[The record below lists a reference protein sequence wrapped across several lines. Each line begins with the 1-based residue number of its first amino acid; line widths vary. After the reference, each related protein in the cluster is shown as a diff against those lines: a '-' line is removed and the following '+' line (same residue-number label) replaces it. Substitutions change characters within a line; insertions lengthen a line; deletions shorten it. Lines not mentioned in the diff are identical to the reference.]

1 MAATSQ
7 TFDVPYPELQR
18 VSFEEAWEAHR
29 ARVFHWAL
37 RYGAGDRAWAEDVTH
52 DVFLKLWAHLPRLQ
66 ATEDVGGWLYTVTAR
81 LAVSRLRAHKGL
93 LSVVR
98 KWLQPQAG
106 VAPDES
112 LHAHRSSAAA
122 LKALDAL
129 PDRERVVLCMVALD
143 GLSQREVSMQLKLS
157 EGYVSK
163 LLQRGRDHLRAMGC
177 EVES

>member
-18 VSFEEAWEAHR
+18 VSFEQAWEAHR
-29 ARVFHWAL
+29 GRVFHWAL

-52 DVFLKLWAHLPRLQ
+52 DVFLKLWSHLPQLS
-66 ATEDVGGWLYTVTAR
+66 EHDDVGGWLYSVTAR
-81 LAVSRLRAHKGL
+81 VAVSRLRAHKGL
-93 LSVVR
+93 LSVLR
-98 KWLQPQAG
+98 KWLQPQSGAE
-106 VAPDES
+106 PDAS
-112 LHAHRSSAAA
+112 LHARRSSAAA

-143 GLSQREVSMQLKLS
+143 GLSQREVSVQLRLS

-163 LLQRGRDHLRAMGC
+163 LLHRGREHLRALGC
-177 EVES
+177 EVDP